1 MDCLRS
7 FSVVT
12 SGNANFAPPAV
23 KTWTLG
29 AQEFWQVNES
39 LTSYFVIQGFKN
51 INIFGVDVIG
61 SVYTLTSA
69 PLIGGCVVSDWSV
82 RVDIDGQI
90 PLIGGVIDTV
100 PDDWSID
107 TSSSFVR
114 QFPLGRFTNSV
125 KFSSPFESVRRVGLL
140 GLNAN
145 GTGGQTINNVNLAW
159 HFNFV
164 FHYKFEGE

>member
-1 MDCLRS
+1 MECLKS

-12 SGNANFAPPAV
+12 SGNSNFTGTGV

-29 AQEFWQVNES
+29 AQEFWQVNQS

-61 SVYTLTSA
+61 SVYTLTTA
-69 PLIGGCVVSDWSV
+69 PNGGCVVSDWSV
-82 RVDIDGQI
+82 RVDLDGQI

-100 PDDWSID
+100 PDNWSID
-107 TSSSFVR
+107 TTSSFVR
-114 QFPLGRFTNSV
+114 QFPLGRFSNSV

-145 GTGGQTINNVNLAW
+145 GTGGQTVGNINLAW
-159 HFNFV
+159 HLNFV